1 MFSQYHQVMMV
12 CCVCVTSCSVPMW
25 SSTSALCLIL
35 LDEYLHCMLIF
46 CPLVSTYWKVGIN
59 LYILL
64 VNIEMYGCF
73 CICCNCVYEGFD
85 DQLLKLMLVKRSSL
99 GVAVEEN
106 VIQKQQPNIKTSSSI
121 LEILSMVWAYNLFL
135 FIYNH
140 TLVSIYHRVPL
151 LY

>member
-1 MFSQYHQVMMV
+1 
-12 CCVCVTSCSVPMW
+12 
-25 SSTSALCLIL
+25 
-35 LDEYLHCMLIF
+35 
-46 CPLVSTYWKVGIN
+46 
-59 LYILL
+59 
-64 VNIEMYGCF
+64 MYGCF
-73 CICCNCVYEGFD
+73 CICYNCVYTGFD

-140 TLVSIYHRVPL
+140 ALVSIYYKVPL
-151 LY
+151 L